1 VLILSSVFSYVE
13 TTDAGGFGRELQ
25 FDLFANYA

>member
-1 VLILSSVFSYVE
+1 VRFNYVE